1 MLIKSTTNGKLYNIR
16 LAEID
21 AKLGTRVTDI
31 LEELDDNFV
40 ADHAVDEATNAY
52 LASQEEIDSMIS
64 FWRSEAAAWDR
75 CDPECYLGDPAD
87 FFLAD
92 IVEDARENGSTLPL
106 YYAVFVDEIE

>member
-31 LEELDDNFV
+31 LEELDDSFV

-52 LASQEEIDSMIS
+52 LASQEEIAQLIS
-64 FWRSEAAAWDR
+64 WWNGEIDAWDH
-75 CDPECYLGDPAD
+75 CEDNSIFGDPAEVFSD
-87 FFLAD
+87 D
-92 IVEDARENGSTLPL
+92 IIEDVTENGSLPP
-106 YYAVFVDEIE
+106 YYYNLLVDELD